1 MIQQR
6 IWNLHHSNLA
16 ISVAYYIVSRCVWP
30 LFVTTIA
37 SVAGV
42 SLTER
47 NIWWSRSIKSEK
59 QNVFLEPAAPEL
71 CKSTQIIC
79 IKFTHVLRYFNGW
92 LSTIRRQNDHP
103 YVSSI
108 STTGWTIE
116 KLRRRDCR
124 QEHDLSYTLYL
135 RFDLIFSFL
144 VKS

>member
-1 MIQQR
+1 MLLTTLSHDAQ
-6 IWNLHHSNLA
+6 
-16 ISVAYYIVSRCVWP
+16 WP
-30 LFVTTIA
+30 LFLTTIA

-71 CKSTQIIC
+71 CKIPLKTR
-79 IKFTHVLRYFNGW
+79 IKFIHVPRYFNGW
-92 LSTIRRQNDHP
+92 LSTIRRQNDHL
-103 YVSSI
+103 YVRSI

-116 KLRRRDCR
+116 NLRQRDCR
-124 QEHDLSYTLYL
+124 QEPDLTYTSYLH
-135 RFDLIFSFL
+135 FDLTFSFL